1 MVLGKSPFRLPE
13 FRCNL
18 VLESSGCGLG
28 DCYSFLLCFVGL
40 EAGTV
45 FFSFLALPP
54 FWSPCILPVNCLGS
68 SPFFCIYFLLFGYK
82 KKKNSEK
89 RVVLVFT
96 LV

>member
-45 FFSFLALPP
+45 FFSFFALPS

-68 SPFFCIYFLLFGYK
+68 SPLFEYIFCCLAI

-89 RVVLVFT
+89 RLVLVFT